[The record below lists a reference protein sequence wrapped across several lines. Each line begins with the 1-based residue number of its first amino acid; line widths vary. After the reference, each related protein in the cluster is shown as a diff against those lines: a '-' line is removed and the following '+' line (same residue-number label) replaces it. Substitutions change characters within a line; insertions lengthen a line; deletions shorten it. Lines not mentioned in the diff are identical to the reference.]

1 MNITVLTDR
10 YMLQTGYVI
19 GTQAYWPDGH
29 MLVSTSVQFS
39 ETSDELEHEEPELE
53 DTQFG
58 LPPG

>member
-1 MNITVLTDR
+1 
-10 YMLQTGYVI
+10 MLQTGYVI